1 MIDHAITRL
10 GTRSRRLLRRGAT
23 RRLIGGE
30 TLDGACA
37 TAARLN
43 GEGKRVTLG
52 LLGEYVETER
62 AARTIAADERR
73 ALEEI
78 EARGLDAT
86 LSVKLSALGLA
97 VDEELC
103 FELLLALVAAASEK
117 RSAVLIDMEHSDA
130 TETTLRLYRRL
141 RELGYECVG
150 LALQA
155 RLRRTLD
162 DIEAL
167 AALSARVSVCKGG
180 YEEPPQAAV
189 AHEGQVRER
198 FLRAISRL
206 ADSASLIGIS
216 THDPDLIRESRRLLS
231 TAGLGRDRYEIQT
244 LLGVAPRLED
254 ELVSAGEPVRVYVP
268 YGEDWYPYVLRR
280 LETSNKTK
288 RSAAWPRSA
297 ARCCV
302 LSRTRI
308 SADTSAPCVL
318 ASHPPIPPS
327 RRVFIPLEVRR
338 R

>member
-1 MIDHAITRL
+1 VSRTCKRHTRRIAIVIDRTITNLSPRPQRL
-10 GTRSRRLLRRGAT
+10 LLRRRT

-30 TLDGACA
+30 TLESACA
-37 TAARLN
+37 LTARLN

-52 LLGEYVETER
+52 LLGEDVETER
-62 AARTIAADERR
+62 TARTIAAKERR

-117 RSAVLIDMEHSDA
+117 GSAVLIDMEHSEA
-130 TETTLRLYRRL
+130 TEATLRLYRRL
-141 RELGYECVG
+141 RELGYESVG

-155 RLRRTLD
+155 RLRRTLG
-162 DIEAL
+162 DIEVL
-167 AALSARVSVCKGG
+167 AALRPRVSVCKGG
-180 YEEPPQAAV
+180 YEEPPQAV
-189 AHEGQVRER
+189 VEREGQVRER

-216 THDPDLIRESRRLLS
+216 THDADLIRASRRLLS
-231 TAGLGRDRYEIQT
+231 TAGFARDRYEIQT

-254 ELVSAGEPVRVYVP
+254 ELVCAGEPVRVYVP

-280 LETSNKTK
+280 L
-288 RSAAWPRSA
+288 
-297 ARCCV
+297 
-302 LSRTRI
+302 
-308 SADTSAPCVL
+308 
-318 ASHPPIPPS
+318 
-327 RRVFIPLEVRR
+327 RR
-338 R
+338 

>member
-1 MIDHAITRL
+1 VIDHAIARL
-10 GTRSRRLLRRGAT
+10 GSRPQRLLLRGVT

-30 TLDGACA
+30 TLDSACA
-37 TAARLN
+37 LAAKLN

-52 LLGEYVETER
+52 LLGEDVDTER
-62 AARTIAADERR
+62 AARTIAAEERR

-97 VDEELC
+97 LDEELC

-117 RSAVLIDMEHSDA
+117 RSAVLIDMEHSEA
-130 TETTLRLYRRL
+130 IEATLRLYRRL
-141 RELGYECVG
+141 RELGYESVG

-155 RLRRTLD
+155 RLRRTLG

-167 AALSARVSVCKGG
+167 AALRPRVSVCKGG
-180 YEEPPQAAV
+180 YQEPTQAV
-189 AHEGQVRER
+189 VEHESQVRER

-206 ADSASLIGIS
+206 ADSASVIGIS

-231 TAGLGRDRYEIQT
+231 MAGFVRDRYEIQT

-254 ELVSAGEPVRVYVP
+254 ELVCAGEPVRVYVP

-280 LETSNKTK
+280 LG
-288 RSAAWPRSA
+288 R
-297 ARCCV
+297 
-302 LSRTRI
+302 
-308 SADTSAPCVL
+308 
-318 ASHPPIPPS
+318 
-327 RRVFIPLEVRR
+327 
-338 R
+338 

>member
-1 MIDHAITRL
+1 L
-10 GTRSRRLLRRGAT
+10 PRSVVRPLT

-30 TLDGACA
+30 TLESVCA
-37 TAARLN
+37 FTARLN

-52 LLGEYVETER
+52 LLGEDVETES
-62 AARTIAADERR
+62 AARTIAAEERR

-117 RSAVLIDMEHSDA
+117 RSSVLIDMERSEA
-130 TETTLRLYRRL
+130 TEATLRLYRRL
-141 RELGYECVG
+141 RECGYESVG

-155 RLRRTLD
+155 RLRRTLG

-167 AALSARVSVCKGG
+167 AALRARVSICKGG
-180 YEEPPQAAV
+180 YEEPAQAV
-189 AHEGQVRER
+189 VEHEGQVRER

-206 ADSASLIGIS
+206 ANSASMIGIS

-231 TAGLGRDRYEIQT
+231 TAGCGRDRYEIQM

-280 LETSNKTK
+280 L
-288 RSAAWPRSA
+288 
-297 ARCCV
+297 
-302 LSRTRI
+302 
-308 SADTSAPCVL
+308 
-318 ASHPPIPPS
+318 
-327 RRVFIPLEVRR
+327 RR
-338 R
+338 